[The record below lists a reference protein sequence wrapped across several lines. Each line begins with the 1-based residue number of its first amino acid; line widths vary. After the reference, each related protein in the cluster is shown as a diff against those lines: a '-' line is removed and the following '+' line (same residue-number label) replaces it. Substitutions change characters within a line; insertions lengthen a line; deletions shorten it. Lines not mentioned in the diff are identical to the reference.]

1 MSAGVQTPSWGLF
14 LNYLRPLWR
23 KCAILAVLLF
33 GGIGLQLV
41 GPQLLAAFIDSAT
54 KSQGATQM
62 IHLALLFLGVALVNQ
77 AAGVV
82 TNYVAQDVGWTA
94 TNSLRED
101 LALHC
106 LRLDMTFHNTHT
118 PGELIE
124 RVDGDLTALANF
136 FSIFLLRVVGS
147 GLLLLGAVIVILA
160 QNWRVGLV
168 LLGFVVVTLTIL
180 VVMRRLALPAGIQ
193 ERVANATF
201 TGFLEERLAGVDDLR
216 ANGGNA
222 YVMRRYYETMR
233 DWFHRSVNAWMRRS
247 WIWGVTTL
255 LFALENAA
263 LFAISAVLF
272 FHHDI
277 TLGMAYLFFQY
288 NVMLQGPLEEIT
300 QQMQEMQKA
309 ASSLVRVR
317 ELLSITPTIRD
328 GVGTIPD
335 GPLAVEFAGVDF
347 AYNVDDGAVL
357 HDLTFRLE
365 PGQTLGLL
373 GRTGSGKTTISRLIF
388 RLYDLN
394 QGTIRLNGVDVRD
407 ATLTNLRE
415 HIGLITQEVQ
425 LFHAS
430 VRDNLTFFDSSI
442 DDARI
447 MAVIAETGL
456 DDWFS
461 RLADGLDTELDA
473 GGSGLSAGES
483 QLLAFV
489 RVFLKDPGLVILDEP
504 SSRLDP
510 ATEAVIER
518 GMRKLL
524 QGRTGIIIAHR
535 LATVQRVDSIMILDR
550 GNIREFGARSTLLR
564 DTGSRFHKLSRIGLE
579 EVLA

>member
-394 QGTIRLNGVDVRD
+394 KGTIRLNGVDVRD
-407 ATLTNLRE
+407 ATLANLRE

>member
-347 AYNVDDGAVL
+347 AYNAADGAVL
-357 HDLTFRLE
+357 HDLNFRLE

-564 DTGSRFHKLSRIGLE
+564 DTGSRFHELSRIGLE